1 MIPET
6 TDSSFHDE
14 ALHLATH
21 NIHFS
26 RILVGTD
33 YSKQAR
39 LALKMAITI
48 GEVFGSEIFLVH
60 AVSPVVYGEGSEL
73 VPPESLTALL
83 YAAKDDMK
91 ELVASEPRLQAL
103 RVQTTVD

>member
-6 TDSSFHDE
+6 TDSSFHDG

-48 GEVFGSEIFLVH
+48 GEISAPKSSSSMQFLLSCMEKDRNRCH
-60 AVSPVVYGEGSEL
+60 QNP
-73 VPPESLTALL
+73 SLRCST
-83 YAAKDDMK
+83 
-91 ELVASEPRLQAL
+91 PR
-103 RVQTTVD
+103 RMI